1 MEEEKPQ
8 EAEQEKGAS
17 VKKVK
22 LCEHPQFAKYFNM
35 LKKGVPLAGVRHAM
49 MRDGVDSSVL
59 DKDPN
64 EEVEIEEEKGGA
76 ASVKKVK
83 LCEHPKYFK
92 YFNMLKKG
100 LPEASVR
107 HAMMRDGVDT
117 SVLDKDPNE
126 EVKLEE
132 EKPESAVKRVK
143 LCEHPKYSKYFNMLK
158 KGLPET
164 SVRHAMMRDGV
175 DASVLEKDPNEE
187 IEIEEE
193 KPAASVKKV
202 KLCEHPKYSKYFN
215 MLKKGLPETSVRHAM
230 MRDGVD
236 TSVLEKDP
244 NEEVE
249 MEEEKPAA
257 STVKKVKLCEH
268 PKYSKYFNML
278 KKGLPETS
286 VRHAMMRDGI
296 DASVLDKDPN
306 EEIEI
311 EEEKPASAAVKKVKL
326 CEHPKFSKYF
336 NMLKK
341 GLPETS
347 VRHAMMRDGVDTSV
361 LEKDPN
367 EEVEL
372 EEEKG
377 GSSTVKKVKL
387 CEHPKFSKYF
397 NMLKKGLPETSVR
410 HAMMRDGVDTSVLEK
425 DPNEEVEIEEE
436 KPESAVKKVKLCEHP
451 KYSKYFNMLKKGLP
465 ETSVRH
471 AMMRDGIDASV
482 LDKDPNEEVEVEEEK
497 PASAAVKKVKL
508 SEHPKYSKYFNM
520 LKKGLPETSVRHA
533 MMRDGVDA
541 SVLDKDPNE
550 EVELEEEKPAAST
563 VKKVKLCEHPKY
575 SKYFNMLKKGLPE
588 TSVRHAMMRDGID
601 SSILE
606 KDPNEE
612 VELEE
617 EKPASSAVKKVKL
630 CEHPKYSKYFNMLK
644 KGLPEASVR
653 HAMMRDKIDTS
664 VLDKDPNEEVELEE
678 GKPAATVKKVKL
690 CEHPKYSKYFNML
703 KKGLPEASV
712 RHAMMRDK
720 VDTSVLD
727 KDPNEEVELEEEK
740 PQEPAKKVK
749 LCEHP
754 KYSKYFNML
763 KKGLPEASVRHAM
776 MRDKVDTSVLDKD
789 PNEEVPLEEEKPAKS
804 APAQEEDISEF
815 KPERVMRKIPIC
827 QHPDYEQYFTLLDR
841 QVPRAEVEYN
851 MRKANK
857 DVKVLDMD
865 RNTLVEIEVRRPSS
879 S

>member
-175 DASVLEKDPNEE
+175 D
-187 IEIEEE
+187 
-193 KPAASVKKV
+193 
-202 KLCEHPKYSKYFN
+202 
-215 MLKKGLPETSVRHAM
+215 
-230 MRDGVD
+230 

-311 EEEKPASAAVKKVKL
+311 EEEKPAASVKKVKL
-326 CEHPKFSKYF
+326 C
-336 NMLKK
+336 
-341 GLPETS
+341 
-347 VRHAMMRDGVDTSV
+347 
-361 LEKDPN
+361 
-367 EEVEL
+367 
-372 EEEKG
+372 
-377 GSSTVKKVKL
+377 
-387 CEHPKFSKYF
+387 
-397 NMLKKGLPETSVR
+397 
-410 HAMMRDGVDTSVLEK
+410 
-425 DPNEEVEIEEE
+425 
-436 KPESAVKKVKLCEHP
+436 
-451 KYSKYFNMLKKGLP
+451 
-465 ETSVRH
+465 
-471 AMMRDGIDASV
+471 
-482 LDKDPNEEVEVEEEK
+482 
-497 PASAAVKKVKL
+497 
-508 SEHPKYSKYFNM
+508 EHPKYSKYFNM

-678 GKPAATVKKVKL
+678 EKPAATVKKVKL

-763 KKGLPEASVRHAM
+763 KKGLPDSSVRHAM

>member
-92 YFNMLKKG
+92 YFNMLKG

-132 EKPESAVKRVK
+132 EKPESAVK
-143 LCEHPKYSKYFNMLK
+143 
-158 KGLPET
+158 
-164 SVRHAMMRDGV
+164 
-175 DASVLEKDPNEE
+175 
-187 IEIEEE
+187 
-193 KPAASVKKV
+193 KV
-202 KLCEHPKYSKYFN
+202 KLCEHPKY
-215 MLKKGLPETSVRHAM
+215 
-230 MRDGVD
+230 
-236 TSVLEKDP
+236 
-244 NEEVE
+244 
-249 MEEEKPAA
+249 
-257 STVKKVKLCEH
+257 
-268 PKYSKYFNML
+268 
-278 KKGLPETS
+278 
-286 VRHAMMRDGI
+286 
-296 DASVLDKDPN
+296 
-306 EEIEI
+306 
-311 EEEKPASAAVKKVKL
+311 
-326 CEHPKFSKYF
+326 SKYF

-436 KPESAVKKVKLCEHP
+436 KPESAVKRVKLCEHP

-541 SVLDKDPNE
+541 SVLEKDPNE
-550 EVELEEEKPAAST
+550 EIEIEEEKPAAS
-563 VKKVKLCEHPKY
+563 VKKVKLCEHPKF

-678 GKPAATVKKVKL
+678 EKPAATVKKVKL

-763 KKGLPEASVRHAM
+763 KKGLPDSSVRHAM

-804 APAQEEDISEF
+804 TPAQEEDISEF

>member
-126 EVKLEE
+126 EVEIEE
-132 EKPESAVKRVK
+132 EKPESAVKR
-143 LCEHPKYSKYFNMLK
+143 
-158 KGLPET
+158 
-164 SVRHAMMRDGV
+164 
-175 DASVLEKDPNEE
+175 
-187 IEIEEE
+187 
-193 KPAASVKKV
+193 
-202 KLCEHPKYSKYFN
+202 
-215 MLKKGLPETSVRHAM
+215 
-230 MRDGVD
+230 
-236 TSVLEKDP
+236 
-244 NEEVE
+244 
-249 MEEEKPAA
+249 
-257 STVKKVKLCEH
+257 VKLCEH

-311 EEEKPASAAVKKVKL
+311 EEEKPAASVKKVKL

-436 KPESAVKKVKLCEHP
+436 KPES
-451 KYSKYFNMLKKGLP
+451 
-465 ETSVRH
+465 
-471 AMMRDGIDASV
+471 
-482 LDKDPNEEVEVEEEK
+482 
-497 PASAAVKKVKL
+497 AVKKVKL

-678 GKPAATVKKVKL
+678 EKPAATVKKVKL

-763 KKGLPEASVRHAM
+763 KKGLPDSSVRHAM

-879 S
+879 SGV

>member
-64 EEVEIEEEKGGA
+64 EEVEIEEEKRGA

-143 LCEHPKYSKYFNMLK
+143 LCEHPKF
-158 KGLPET
+158 
-164 SVRHAMMRDGV
+164 
-175 DASVLEKDPNEE
+175 
-187 IEIEEE
+187 
-193 KPAASVKKV
+193 
-202 KLCEHPKYSKYFN
+202 SKYFN

-249 MEEEKPAA
+249 MEEEKP
-257 STVKKVKLCEH
+257 
-268 PKYSKYFNML
+268 
-278 KKGLPETS
+278 
-286 VRHAMMRDGI
+286 
-296 DASVLDKDPN
+296 
-306 EEIEI
+306 
-311 EEEKPASAAVKKVKL
+311 
-326 CEHPKFSKYF
+326 
-336 NMLKK
+336 
-341 GLPETS
+341 
-347 VRHAMMRDGVDTSV
+347 
-361 LEKDPN
+361 
-367 EEVEL
+367 
-372 EEEKG
+372 
-377 GSSTVKKVKL
+377 
-387 CEHPKFSKYF
+387 
-397 NMLKKGLPETSVR
+397 
-410 HAMMRDGVDTSVLEK
+410 
-425 DPNEEVEIEEE
+425 
-436 KPESAVKKVKLCEHP
+436 ESAVKKVKLCEHR

-678 GKPAATVKKVKL
+678 EKPAATVKKVKL

-763 KKGLPEASVRHAM
+763 KKGLPDSSVRHAM

>member
-126 EVKLEE
+126 EVEIEE

-249 MEEEKPAA
+249 
-257 STVKKVKLCEH
+257 
-268 PKYSKYFNML
+268 
-278 KKGLPETS
+278 
-286 VRHAMMRDGI
+286 
-296 DASVLDKDPN
+296 
-306 EEIEI
+306 
-311 EEEKPASAAVKKVKL
+311 
-326 CEHPKFSKYF
+326 
-336 NMLKK
+336 
-341 GLPETS
+341 
-347 VRHAMMRDGVDTSV
+347 
-361 LEKDPN
+361 
-367 EEVEL
+367 L

-436 KPESAVKKVKLCEHP
+436 KPESAVKRVKLCEHP

-471 AMMRDGIDASV
+471 AMMRDGVDASV
-482 LDKDPNEEVEVEEEK
+482 LEKDPNEEIEIEEEK

-612 VELEE
+612 VEIEE
-617 EKPASSAVKKVKL
+617 EKPESAVKKVKL

-678 GKPAATVKKVKL
+678 
-690 CEHPKYSKYFNML
+690 
-703 KKGLPEASV
+703 
-712 RHAMMRDK
+712 
-720 VDTSVLD
+720 
-727 KDPNEEVELEEEK
+727 EK

-763 KKGLPEASVRHAM
+763 KKGLPDSSVRHAM

>member
-126 EVKLEE
+126 EVEIEE
-132 EKPESAVKRVK
+132 EKPESAVKR
-143 LCEHPKYSKYFNMLK
+143 
-158 KGLPET
+158 
-164 SVRHAMMRDGV
+164 
-175 DASVLEKDPNEE
+175 
-187 IEIEEE
+187 
-193 KPAASVKKV
+193 
-202 KLCEHPKYSKYFN
+202 
-215 MLKKGLPETSVRHAM
+215 
-230 MRDGVD
+230 
-236 TSVLEKDP
+236 
-244 NEEVE
+244 
-249 MEEEKPAA
+249 
-257 STVKKVKLCEH
+257 VKLCEH

-311 EEEKPASAAVKKVKL
+311 EEEKPAASVKKVKL

-436 KPESAVKKVKLCEHP
+436 KPESAVKKVKLC
-451 KYSKYFNMLKKGLP
+451 
-465 ETSVRH
+465 
-471 AMMRDGIDASV
+471 
-482 LDKDPNEEVEVEEEK
+482 
-497 PASAAVKKVKL
+497 
-508 SEHPKYSKYFNM
+508 EHPKYSKYFNM

-678 GKPAATVKKVKL
+678 EKPATTVKKVKL

-763 KKGLPEASVRHAM
+763 KKGLPDSSVRHAM

>member
-126 EVKLEE
+126 EVEIEE

-175 DASVLEKDPNEE
+175 DASVL
-187 IEIEEE
+187 
-193 KPAASVKKV
+193 
-202 KLCEHPKYSKYFN
+202 
-215 MLKKGLPETSVRHAM
+215 
-230 MRDGVD
+230 
-236 TSVLEKDP
+236 
-244 NEEVE
+244 
-249 MEEEKPAA
+249 
-257 STVKKVKLCEH
+257 
-268 PKYSKYFNML
+268 
-278 KKGLPETS
+278 
-286 VRHAMMRDGI
+286 
-296 DASVLDKDPN
+296 DKDPN
-306 EEIEI
+306 EEIDI
-311 EEEKPASAAVKKVKL
+311 
-326 CEHPKFSKYF
+326 
-336 NMLKK
+336 
-341 GLPETS
+341 
-347 VRHAMMRDGVDTSV
+347 
-361 LEKDPN
+361 
-367 EEVEL
+367 
-372 EEEKG
+372 
-377 GSSTVKKVKL
+377 
-387 CEHPKFSKYF
+387 
-397 NMLKKGLPETSVR
+397 
-410 HAMMRDGVDTSVLEK
+410 
-425 DPNEEVEIEEE
+425 
-436 KPESAVKKVKLCEHP
+436 
-451 KYSKYFNMLKKGLP
+451 
-465 ETSVRH
+465 
-471 AMMRDGIDASV
+471 
-482 LDKDPNEEVEVEEEK
+482 EEEK

-612 VELEE
+612 VEIEE
-617 EKPASSAVKKVKL
+617 EKPESAVKKVKL

-678 GKPAATVKKVKL
+678 
-690 CEHPKYSKYFNML
+690 
-703 KKGLPEASV
+703 
-712 RHAMMRDK
+712 
-720 VDTSVLD
+720 
-727 KDPNEEVELEEEK
+727 EK

-763 KKGLPEASVRHAM
+763 KKGLPDSSVRHAM

>member
-132 EKPESAVKRVK
+132 EKPESAVK
-143 LCEHPKYSKYFNMLK
+143 
-158 KGLPET
+158 
-164 SVRHAMMRDGV
+164 
-175 DASVLEKDPNEE
+175 
-187 IEIEEE
+187 
-193 KPAASVKKV
+193 
-202 KLCEHPKYSKYFN
+202 
-215 MLKKGLPETSVRHAM
+215 
-230 MRDGVD
+230 
-236 TSVLEKDP
+236 
-244 NEEVE
+244 
-249 MEEEKPAA
+249 
-257 STVKKVKLCEH
+257 KVKLCEH

-311 EEEKPASAAVKKVKL
+311 EEEKPAASVKKVKL

-436 KPESAVKKVKLCEHP
+436 KPESAVKRVKLC
-451 KYSKYFNMLKKGLP
+451 
-465 ETSVRH
+465 
-471 AMMRDGIDASV
+471 
-482 LDKDPNEEVEVEEEK
+482 
-497 PASAAVKKVKL
+497 
-508 SEHPKYSKYFNM
+508 EHPKYSKYFNM

-678 GKPAATVKKVKL
+678 EKPAATVKKVKL

-727 KDPNEEVELEEEK
+727 KDPNEEVELEEEI

-763 KKGLPEASVRHAM
+763 KKGLPDSSVRHAM

>member
-1 MEEEKPQ
+1 MEEAKPQ

-83 LCEHPKYFK
+83 LCEHPKYSK

-132 EKPESAVKRVK
+132 EKPESSVKR
-143 LCEHPKYSKYFNMLK
+143 
-158 KGLPET
+158 
-164 SVRHAMMRDGV
+164 
-175 DASVLEKDPNEE
+175 
-187 IEIEEE
+187 
-193 KPAASVKKV
+193 
-202 KLCEHPKYSKYFN
+202 
-215 MLKKGLPETSVRHAM
+215 
-230 MRDGVD
+230 
-236 TSVLEKDP
+236 
-244 NEEVE
+244 
-249 MEEEKPAA
+249 
-257 STVKKVKLCEH
+257 VKLCEH

-311 EEEKPASAAVKKVKL
+311 EEEKPAASVKKVKL
-326 CEHPKFSKYF
+326 CEHPKYSKYF

-425 DPNEEVEIEEE
+425 DPNEEVEMEEE
-436 KPESAVKKVKLCEHP
+436 KGGAASVKKVKLCEHP

-678 GKPAATVKKVKL
+678 EKPAATVKKVKL

-776 MRDKVDTSVLDKD
+776 MRDKVDTSLLDKD

-804 APAQEEDISEF
+804 TPAQEEDISEF